1 MLAAVAAL
9 VTLSACTPGPVPD
22 QTTAQPPAGELIRVS
37 ESPGFEVDRLRLP
50 ASNAEPD
57 GFADAPS
64 GEGLTGYL
72 DQRVDWRAC
81 STFECT
87 RVLVPLDYANPSEQA
102 ITLALARRKATK
114 TPVLGTLF
122 INPGGP
128 GGSGRNMV
136 TYFESEGLEQYDIVG
151 WDPRGTNASTPVR
164 CFDETKT
171 DDYVELDASPD
182 DAAETQALLVGT
194 YEFAVSCWER
204 SGDLLK
210 HISTIDTVRDLDLLR
225 QLLGDDKLN
234 FLGYSYGTRVGSYY
248 ADLFP
253 QRVGR
258 LVLDASVDITGDDS
272 VIQAMGFDQALDSFA
287 AWCARQ
293 NCRLGSTKEA
303 VLAATTGFLE
313 RLDGAPLRVP
323 DTSGGSA
330 RTLTQTLAATGIAAY
345 MYGGIPAWQVLERDL
360 AAAALDSDGGR
371 LLRASDGLN
380 SRSEDGTYG
389 SLFYSFQAI
398 GCADSDDQ
406 GVLDAERRWTD
417 DQRKAPVYGKY
428 FGPGYT
434 CALWPVN
441 SAPQLKPTGSGAG
454 PIVVVGATGDPATPY
469 QHAVTMA
476 QQLESAVL
484 LTYEGEGH
492 GTFGGKSECVDN
504 AVIAYL
510 TQGTVPAEGMRCR

>member
-64 GEGLTGYL
+64 GEGLAGYL

-171 DDYVELDASPD
+171 DDYVELDASP
-182 DAAETQALLVGT
+182 TT
-194 YEFAVSCWER
+194 PRRPRRCW
-204 SGDLLK
+204 
-210 HISTIDTVRDLDLLR
+210 
-225 QLLGDDKLN
+225 
-234 FLGYSYGTRVGSYY
+234 
-248 ADLFP
+248 
-253 QRVGR
+253 
-258 LVLDASVDITGDDS
+258 
-272 VIQAMGFDQALDSFA
+272 
-287 AWCARQ
+287 
-293 NCRLGSTKEA
+293 
-303 VLAATTGFLE
+303 
-313 RLDGAPLRVP
+313 
-323 DTSGGSA
+323 
-330 RTLTQTLAATGIAAY
+330 
-345 MYGGIPAWQVLERDL
+345 
-360 AAAALDSDGGR
+360 
-371 LLRASDGLN
+371 
-380 SRSEDGTYG
+380 
-389 SLFYSFQAI
+389 
-398 GCADSDDQ
+398 
-406 GVLDAERRWTD
+406 
-417 DQRKAPVYGKY
+417 
-428 FGPGYT
+428 
-434 CALWPVN
+434 
-441 SAPQLKPTGSGAG
+441 SAPTSSRCPAG
-454 PIVVVGATGDPATPY
+454 NA
-469 QHAVTMA
+469 AVT
-476 QQLESAVL
+476 
-484 LTYEGEGH
+484 
-492 GTFGGKSECVDN
+492 C
-504 AVIAYL
+504 
-510 TQGTVPAEGMRCR
+510 